1 MKIELY
7 GNRELLNI
15 GKLELHTGEV
25 HIWKL
30 RWRELE
36 AFWNRQKPI
45 LEKEECQKAKHY
57 RFHEDKMRYLAGKI
71 AVRMFLKEYSGEDK
85 IVLRQG
91 KYGKLYWKAPPGQR
105 KITFNLSHSGEW
117 VLAIFASR
125 QAVGID
131 VQEMGEISEYM
142 EIAKNF
148 FTEEEAAEIQETES
162 PERFYQYWA
171 AREAHLKAL
180 GIGLNKGMDF
190 FSVRENK
197 IIEKGKIKS
206 GWKLYPI
213 LIKDYAA
220 YAAVQGKGR

>member
-36 AFWNRQKPI
+36 TFWNRHKPI
-45 LEKEECQKAKHY
+45 LEKEECQKAEHY

-71 AVRMFLKEYSGEDK
+71 AVRMLLKEYSGEDK

-91 KYGKLYWKAPPGQR
+91 KCGKLYWKHRRDKGRSHLTFPIPENGCWQYLPADRLWELMCR
-105 KITFNLSHSGEW
+105 KWERSQNIWRLP
-117 VLAIFASR
+117 
-125 QAVGID
+125 
-131 VQEMGEISEYM
+131 
-142 EIAKNF
+142 KF
-148 FTEEEAAEIQETES
+148 FTEEEATEIQKTES

-171 AREAHLKAL
+171 AKEAYLKAL

-220 YAAVQGKGR
+220 YAAVQEKGR

>member
-1 MKIELY
+1 ML
-7 GNRELLNI
+7 
-15 GKLELHTGEV
+15 
-25 HIWKL
+25 
-30 RWRELE
+30 
-36 AFWNRQKPI
+36 
-45 LEKEECQKAKHY
+45 
-57 RFHEDKMRYLAGKI
+57 
-71 AVRMFLKEYSGEDK
+71 LKEYSGEDK

-91 KYGKLYWKAPPGQR
+91 KCGKLYWKASPGQR
-105 KITFNLSHSGEW
+105 QITFNLSHSGEW

-148 FTEEEAAEIQETES
+148 FTEEEATEIQKTES
-162 PERFYQYWA
+162 PERYWA
-171 AREAHLKAL
+171 AKEAYLKAL

-220 YAAVQGKGR
+220 YAAVQEKGR

>member
-1 MKIELY
+1 M
-7 GNRELLNI
+7 
-15 GKLELHTGEV
+15 GKMELHTGEA

-36 AFWNRQKPI
+36 TFWKRHKFI
-45 LEKEECQKAKHY
+45 LEKEECQKAEHY

-71 AVRMFLKEYSGEDK
+71 TVRMLLKEYSGEDK
-85 IVLRQG
+85 IVLSQG
-91 KYGKLYWKAPPGQR
+91 KYGKLYWKVPPGQR
-105 KITFNLSHSGEW
+105 EITFNLSHSGEW
-117 VLAIFASR
+117 VLAIFAYR

-131 VQEMGEISEYM
+131 VQEMGEIPEYM
-142 EIAKNF
+142 EIAQNF
-148 FTEEEAAEIQETES
+148 FTEEETAEIQETKS

-171 AREAHLKAL
+171 AKEAYLKAL
-180 GIGLNKGMDF
+180 GLGLNKGMDF

-220 YAAVQGKGR
+220 YAAVQEKGR

>member
-1 MKIELY
+1 MWE
-7 GNRELLNI
+7 
-15 GKLELHTGEV
+15 TV
-25 HIWKL
+25 
-30 RWRELE
+30 LE
-36 AFWNRQKPI
+36 A
-45 LEKEECQKAKHY
+45 
-57 RFHEDKMRYLAGKI
+57 
-71 AVRMFLKEYSGEDK
+71 S
-85 IVLRQG
+85 
-91 KYGKLYWKAPPGQR
+91 PGQR
-105 KITFNLSHSGEW
+105 QITFNLSHSGEW

-148 FTEEEAAEIQETES
+148 FTEEEATEIQKTES
-162 PERFYQYWA
+162 PERFLSVLGSKKKAY
-171 AREAHLKAL
+171 LKAL

-220 YAAVQGKGR
+220 YAAVQEKGR

>member
-36 AFWNRQKPI
+36 TFWNRHKPI
-45 LEKEECQKAKHY
+45 LEKEECQKAEHY

-71 AVRMFLKEYSGEDK
+71 AVRMLLKEYSGEDK

-91 KYGKLYWKAPPGQR
+91 KCGKLYWKASPGQR
-105 KITFNLSHSGEW
+105 QITFNLSHSGEW

-125 QAVGID
+125 QAGGIY

-148 FTEEEAAEIQETES
+148 FTEEEATEIQKTES

-171 AREAHLKAL
+171 AKEAYLKAL

-220 YAAVQGKGR
+220 YAAVQEKGR